1 MTNAISQNLTLSSRE
16 TAYLIKLS
24 WLMESKIRTATE
36 NFLFELLG
44 LVFSGLKT
52 TTWNAISLRKK
63 TYNLLKYGRIFEY
76 KGSSGGS
83 PPTWDNMAV
92 TLVAARKNGESTKNY
107 HLTCDIHRAVVVTQC
122 C

>member
-1 MTNAISQNLTLSSRE
+1 MYQNSTLSSRE

-44 LVFSGLKT
+44 LLFSGLKT

-63 TYNLLKYGRIFEY
+63 THNLLKYGRIFEY

-83 PPTWDNMAV
+83 PPT
-92 TLVAARKNGESTKNY
+92 
-107 HLTCDIHRAVVVTQC
+107 
-122 C
+122 

>member
-1 MTNAISQNLTLSSRE
+1 MYQNLTLSSRE

-63 TYNLLKYGRIFEY
+63 LTIFLNTAGY
-76 KGSSGGS
+76 LSIRDRLVD
-83 PPTWDNMAV
+83 PPQPGIIW
-92 TLVAARKNGESTKNY
+92 
-107 HLTCDIHRAVVVTQC
+107 Q
-122 C
+122 

>member
-52 TTWNAISLRKK
+52 TTWIAISLRKK
-63 TYNLLKYGRIFEY
+63 LTISLNTAGYLSIRGRLVD
-76 KGSSGGS
+76 
-83 PPTWDNMAV
+83 PPQPEMIW
-92 TLVAARKNGESTKNY
+92 
-107 HLTCDIHRAVVVTQC
+107 Q
-122 C
+122 

>member
-1 MTNAISQNLTLSSRE
+1 MTNANSTLSSRE

-63 TYNLLKYGRIFEY
+63 LTISLNTAGYLSIRGRLVVPPQ
-76 KGSSGGS
+76 SGMI
-83 PPTWDNMAV
+83 W
-92 TLVAARKNGESTKNY
+92 
-107 HLTCDIHRAVVVTQC
+107 Q
-122 C
+122 

>member
-63 TYNLLKYGRIFEY
+63 LTISLNTAGYLSIRGRLVD
-76 KGSSGGS
+76 
-83 PPTWDNMAV
+83 PPQPGIIW
-92 TLVAARKNGESTKNY
+92 
-107 HLTCDIHRAVVVTQC
+107 Q
-122 C
+122 

>member
-1 MTNAISQNLTLSSRE
+1 MTNAIYQNSTLSSRE

-52 TTWNAISLRKK
+52 TTWNAISLRRKK
-63 TYNLLKYGRIFEY
+63 LTISLNTEGYLSIRGRLVD
-76 KGSSGGS
+76 
-83 PPTWDNMAV
+83 PPQPGIIW
-92 TLVAARKNGESTKNY
+92 
-107 HLTCDIHRAVVVTQC
+107 Q
-122 C
+122 

>member
-1 MTNAISQNLTLSSRE
+1 MTNAIYQNSTLSSRE

-52 TTWNAISLRKK
+52 TTWIAISLRKK
-63 TYNLLKYGRIFEY
+63 LTISL
-76 KGSSGGS
+76 
-83 PPTWDNMAV
+83 NMAGYLSIRGR
-92 TLVAARKNGESTKNY
+92 LVDPPQPG
-107 HLTCDIHRAVVVTQC
+107 IIWQ
-122 C
+122 